1 MKMVE
6 KLGNIWIIYSNLCG
20 LRKSYVFYDMV
31 IEDVYDVNVLKWL
44 EKHDFVSKKTL
55 QLMSAF
61 INNFLNFVDEKEYRK
76 DQVFAYLDT
85 QLISI
90 LDHELKDFL
99 ESLNSDLN
107 RAGFT
112 DVESLEVPN
121 REFPSNEVILN
132 RVADLYDRLNGKR

>member
-1 MKMVE
+1 MVE
-6 KLGNIWIIYSNLCG
+6 KLGNIWLVYSNLCD

-31 IEDVYDVNVLKWL
+31 LEDVYDVNVLKWL
-44 EKHDFVSKKTL
+44 EKHDFVSEKTL

-61 INNFLNFVDEKEYRK
+61 INNFLSFVDEKEYRK

-99 ESLNSDLN
+99 ESLNSDLIC
-107 RAGFT
+107 AGFT

-121 REFPSNEVILN
+121 REFPSNELILN
-132 RVADLYDRLNGKR
+132 RVADLYNRLNEKR